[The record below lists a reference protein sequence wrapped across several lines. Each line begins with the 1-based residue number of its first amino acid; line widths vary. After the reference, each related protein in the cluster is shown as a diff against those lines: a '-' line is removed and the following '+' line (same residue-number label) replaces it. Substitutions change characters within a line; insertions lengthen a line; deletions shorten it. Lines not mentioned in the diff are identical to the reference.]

1 MVREPRKASE
11 YWHLDTKN
19 DRSLSWFGGDPLG
32 CLYHGNGR
40 SIDALDGIIDG
51 GNTALVGGTVQ
62 LLSLLVRK
70 QQSSTHKADER

>member
-1 MVREPRKASE
+1 MVRESRKASE

-32 CLYHGNGR
+32 CLYHGNGQ

-51 GNTALVGGTVQ
+51 GNTVGRRHRSTLVAACAQAAIVDA
-62 LLSLLVRK
+62 
-70 QQSSTHKADER
+70 QSG